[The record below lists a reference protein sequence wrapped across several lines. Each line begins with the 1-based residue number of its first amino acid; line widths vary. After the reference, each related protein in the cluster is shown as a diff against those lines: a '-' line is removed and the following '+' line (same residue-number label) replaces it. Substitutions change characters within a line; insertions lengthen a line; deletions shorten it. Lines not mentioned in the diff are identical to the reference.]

1 MIDLSI
7 TDYNMLI
14 AFWLTFSRWA
24 GVLFQLP
31 IFDNGAIPGVVK
43 ILASLVIS
51 YTFFPFVQT
60 HMYNE
65 VVMVGS
71 NHFWYLT
78 IFNTLVGLVIG
89 FLVKSILTIFVAS
102 GSIMTQQIGFTSVTY
117 FDPTFVSQ
125 IGPFEKIIN
134 WVILIMILSTGA
146 LLPMFKGVLQSF
158 TTITITDFSRLST
171 SHIFYHNF
179 FKGVFSAA
187 FLLAT
192 PILFTNLLL
201 NLVMGIVAK
210 TIPQMNILMVSFVVN
225 IGVGLLVFLAISQEY
240 FNVAYKMYVEKLGE
254 WFLFIT

>member
-1 MIDLSI
+1 
-7 TDYNMLI
+7 MLI

-24 GVLFQLP
+24 GVMFQLP
-31 IFDNGAIPGVVK
+31 IFDNSAIPSVLKV
-43 ILASLVIS
+43 LASLVIS
-51 YTFFPFVQT
+51 FTFFPFVQNQ
-60 HMYNE
+60 MYQE
-65 VVMVGS
+65 VVTIGA

-78 IFNTLVGLVIG
+78 IFHTMVGLVIG

-102 GSIMTQQIGFTSVTY
+102 GAIMTQQIGFTSVSY
-117 FDPTFVSQ
+117 FDPTFVTQ
-125 IGPFEKIIN
+125 TGPFEKIIH
-134 WVILIMILSTGA
+134 WVVLIMILSTGA

-158 TTITITDFSRLST
+158 TTITITDFSTLAQ
-171 SHIFYHNF
+171 SHIFYHKF

-210 TIPQMNILMVSFVVN
+210 TVPQMNILMVSFVVN

-240 FNVAYKMYVEKLGE
+240 FNVAYKMYVDKLGE